1 MQQIIYAVL
10 VSALTAILLGPLV
23 IPLLKK
29 LRFGQTERELGPKSH
44 LPKAGTP
51 TMGGIIMLAAILLG
65 TLAVC
70 LNTGTGVTQFLN
82 VELPFMQVSDAGV
95 SGVMELVL
103 PALLVT
109 FAYSL
114 VGFLD
119 DFIKVRY
126 KRSQGLY
133 AYQKIIGQFGI
144 ALVLAIY
151 ASRSPLVGTALYL
164 PFLGVEWELGAFY
177 IPFAIFVVIS
187 ITNAVNLTDGLDGL
201 ASGVSLI
208 YTLTMAVIYMIMSQ
222 AAVFAGQVLY
232 GASLSGMS
240 IFAAAVAGTCLGFL
254 RHNSYPAK
262 VFMGDTGSLALGGAI
277 ASMALFSRSVL
288 LLPIMGICFVA
299 SAASV
304 ILQVGSYKLRRQR
317 IFKMAPLH
325 HHFELLGHSETSIVA
340 AYMIITAVF
349 CLVCLLPFV

>member
-1 MQQIIYAVL
+1 M
-10 VSALTAILLGPLV
+10 
-23 IPLLKK
+23 
-29 LRFGQTERELGPKSH
+29 
-44 LPKAGTP
+44 
-51 TMGGIIMLAAILLG
+51 
-65 TLAVC
+65 
-70 LNTGTGVTQFLN
+70 
-82 VELPFMQVSDAGV
+82 
-95 SGVMELVL
+95 
-103 PALLVT
+103 
-109 FAYSL
+109 
-114 VGFLD
+114 
-119 DFIKVRY
+119 
-126 KRSQGLY
+126 
-133 AYQKIIGQFGI
+133 
-144 ALVLAIY
+144 LAIY

-340 AYMIITAVF
+340 AYMIVTAVL